1 MVLRERIELSASH
14 HWWGLYHEL
23 IDSYIVFRTC
33 GILCPESAQ
42 FCRLGIALML
52 SR

>member
-23 IDSYIVFRTC
+23 IDSYISFSVLAGFC
-33 GILCPESAQ
+33 AQ
-42 FCRLGIALML
+42 NLPSFADLALH
-52 SR
+52 